1 MKKKAMALVLALGL
15 VTVGIVGGTM
25 AWLTAQATEV
35 KNVFTDS
42 DINITLTEMGLS
54 QNNEKSFKMIPGHTI
69 AKDPKVTLKAGS
81 EACYLFVQVI
91 EDLGDWQTTATGDS
105 KTFTDYL
112 EYEVATNWTKGDGTD
127 IPVNVYYI
135 KVDSVTSA
143 DTDYPIL
150 VDNEVKVN
158 GDNVTKT
165 MMDMIDG
172 DNETKPT
179 LTFKA
184 AAVQLYQTQGEE
196 FDVADAYGKVS
207 WPDGNS

>member
-1 MKKKAMALVLALGL
+1 MKKKAMALVLALVL

-42 DINITLTEMGLS
+42 DINITLTETELG

-69 AKDPKVTLKAGS
+69 TKDPKVTLKAGS

-105 KTFTDYL
+105 KAFTDYL
-112 EYEVATNWTKGDGTD
+112 EYEVATNWTKGNGTD

-150 VDNEVKVN
+150 VGDKVKVS

-165 MMDMIDG
+165 MMDAIDEE
-172 DNETKPT
+172 DEAKPT

-184 AAVQLYQTQGEE
+184 AAVQLYKTQNEE
-196 FDVADAYGKVS
+196 FTVSEAYAKVT
-207 WPDGNS
+207 WPNP